1 MRQALVHTLME
12 LAAADERVMLL
23 TADLGFTVPEPFAQT
38 YPDRFYNVGVAEANM
53 VGLATGLA
61 EAGFIPYLYSIA
73 TFASMR
79 PYEQFRDGPILH
91 GFPVRLIG
99 IGGGFEYGNSGITHY
114 ALEDVAIMRA
124 QPDVHVIVPADPEQ
138 ARAALRDTYNL
149 PIPIYYR
156 IGKNDKLTV
165 PGLNG
170 RFRLG
175 EVETIGSGHDV
186 LIVSTGAI
194 SAEAVGAAALLREA
208 GISETV
214 AIVSTLSGDA
224 DPGLIALLGRF
235 NLIVTVEA
243 HFINGGLGSYIAEI
257 MAENGIGARL
267 VRCGVRSMPSGES
280 GSEAYMNRQH
290 GLVADAIRQQ
300 ALEAL
305 NLAVPG
311 VQKER

>member
-1 MRQALVHTLME
+1 MRQAFIQTLTE
-12 LAAADERVMLL
+12 LAAADERVVLL
-23 TADLGFTVPEPFAQT
+23 TADLGFTVLEPFARAF
-38 YPDRFYNVGVAEANM
+38 PDRFYNVGVAEANM

-61 EAGFIPYLYSIA
+61 EAGFIPFLYSIA

-91 GFPVRLIG
+91 RFPVRLVG

-124 QPDVHVIVPADPEQ
+124 QPDVHVIVPADSEQ
-138 ARAALRDTYNL
+138 TRSAIRETYDL
-149 PIPIYYR
+149 PRPIYYR
-156 IGKNDKLTV
+156 ISKNDKLTV

-194 SAEAVGAAALLREA
+194 SAEAIRAAALLRDA
-208 GISETV
+208 GIGDTV
-214 AIVSTLSGDA
+214 AIVSTLSGEA
-224 DPGLIALLGRF
+224 DPALIDLFGRF
-235 NLIVTVEA
+235 NLVVTVES
-243 HFINGGLGSYIAEI
+243 HYIQGGLGSYIAES

-267 VRCGVRSMPSGES
+267 VRCGVRSMPRGES

-290 GLVADAIRQQ
+290 GLVAEAIQQ
-300 ALEAL
+300 RTLEAL